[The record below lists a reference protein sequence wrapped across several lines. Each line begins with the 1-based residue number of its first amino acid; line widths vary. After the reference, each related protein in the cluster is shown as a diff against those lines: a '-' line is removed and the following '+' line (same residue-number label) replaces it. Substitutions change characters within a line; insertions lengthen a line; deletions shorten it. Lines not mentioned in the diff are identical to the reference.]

1 MQSIPK
7 NYAVERDGIVTTES
21 DLSPV
26 VRAILE
32 RMGRV
37 AYVLDCHR
45 QAVAKHSQYLLELRR
60 ELDEIEGRRP

>member
-7 NYAVERDGIVTTES
+7 NYAVERDGIITAES

-32 RMGRV
+32 RMARV

-45 QAVAKHSQYLLELRR
+45 QAVAKHSQHLLELRR